1 MRKLLPYI
9 ILIVVGLAL
18 LFAPLVYKAL
28 FTVKVAP
35 LAKAI
40 VAAKTAITFDMILD
54 YAQKIVGLVISIIGI
69 VQATRTV
76 RHTRKRKAK

>member
-18 LFAPLVYKAL
+18 LFAPLVYKSL
-28 FTVKVAP
+28 FAVKVAP
-35 LAKAI
+35 IAKAL
-40 VAAKTAITFDMILD
+40 VAAKATVTLDMILD

-76 RHTRKRKAK
+76 HYTRKRKAK